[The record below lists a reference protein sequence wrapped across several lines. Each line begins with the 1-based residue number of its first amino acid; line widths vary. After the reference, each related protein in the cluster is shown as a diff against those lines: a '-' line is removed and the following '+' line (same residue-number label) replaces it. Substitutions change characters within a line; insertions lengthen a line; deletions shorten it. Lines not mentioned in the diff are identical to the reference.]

1 MFNFTTQTV
10 YNAINVA
17 NTPAAATKDTNVII
31 NTAGLRGPEL
41 RIGNTRFNAANVL
54 DIQWK
59 KFTPESLA
67 TTTFDL
73 SKVEN
78 LVDEVPGIYRFAIYV
93 GLSMNNQDALYA
105 NDFVYKGKPLYVEFL
120 IKADE
125 VSSADAN
132 RVVANAKKFM
142 LMTMGE
148 NILNVSA
155 NGTEVTFTAT
165 NGYQILKAVVLQ
177 KYDEKAKTVDCCSN
191 QGEFVDVMTGVPCVF
206 TLNPDTRAVVGGT
219 QYMDSEGVLQ
229 NYPEDGSLVKIIP
242 GAEAFGDYNWI
253 IHNLRLPTLANTN
266 FWSTTKDEMPVVG
279 GQYDQIIVRMCKE
292 RDGIA
297 GGALGMRVTTVTTH
311 VFYVNKADAS
321 KLVGP
326 NGAFTTIG
334 VAAAKQYTDA
344 DTELNQPY
352 NRTGVQ
358 KADAMGEV
366 HD

>member
-31 NTAGLRGPEL
+31 NAAGPRGPEL

-54 DIQWK
+54 DIQVK

-67 TTTFDL
+67 TVTFDL
-73 SKVEN
+73 ATVAD
-78 LVDEVPGIYRFAIYV
+78 LLDEVPGIYRFAIYV

-120 IKADE
+120 IKNATPTAD
-125 VSSADAN
+125 DAA
-132 RVVANAKKFM
+132 RVVSNTKKFM

-155 NGTEVTFTAT
+155 SGTEVTFTAT
-165 NGYQILKAVVLQ
+165 NGYQILKAVILQ

-191 QGEFVDVMTGVPCVF
+191 QGEFVDVITGVPAIF
-206 TLNPDTRAVVGGT
+206 TRDNDGYIVAGET
-219 QYMDSEGVLQ
+219 YMDAEGNAVSPGDDQVL
-229 NYPEDGSLVKIIP
+229 ITP

-266 FWSTTKDEMPVVG
+266 FWSTTKNEMPVVG

-311 VFYVNKADAS
+311 VFYVNKADTS
-321 KLVGP
+321 KIT
-326 NGAFTTIG
+326 GAFTTIG

-344 DTELNQPY
+344 DTELDQPY
-352 NRTGVQ
+352 DLTGVQ

>member
-1 MFNFTTQTV
+1 MFNFTTQSV
-10 YNAINVA
+10 YNSVTVKTLTA
-17 NTPAAATKDTNVII
+17 NDRTVGNANVIV
-31 NTAGLRGPEL
+31 NPTGKRGPEV
-41 RIGNTRFNAANVL
+41 RIGNTRFNKDNVL
-54 DIQWK
+54 DIQFK

-73 SKVEN
+73 SKVAG

-120 IKADE
+120 IKNDTPTAD
-125 VSSADAN
+125 DAK
-132 RVVANAKKFM
+132 RVVANTKKFM

-148 NILNVSA
+148 NILDVTA
-155 NGTEVTFTAT
+155 DGTSVTFTAK
-165 NGYQILKAVVLQ
+165 NGYQILKSVILQ

-191 QGEFVDVMTGVPCVF
+191 QGEFVDLMIGVPCVF
-206 TLNPDTRAVVGGT
+206 TLNEDTGAVVAGT
-219 QYMDSEGVLQ
+219 QYMDAEGALQ
-229 NYPEDGSLVKIIP
+229 NYPNDGSIVKIVP

-266 FWSTTKDEMPVVG
+266 FWSTTKNEMPVVG
-279 GQYDQIIVRMCKE
+279 GEYDQIIVRMCKE

-311 VFYVNKADAS
+311 VFYVLRSQSQLIMN
-321 KLVGP
+321 
-326 NGAFTTIG
+326 AFTTIG
-334 VAAAKQYTDA
+334 VPASKQYRDA
-344 DTELNQPY
+344 DTELSDPY
-352 NRTGVQ
+352 DTDGIG